1 MKKTFFL
8 SLITL
13 FVMSSCIS
21 KKKFTSLED
30 RHEKTQDLLNSAT
43 LKLNACLEE
52 KTTSETLAN
61 AYKEQ
66 LSDLKRRND
75 QLFIQSQDYLE
86 LTTKGAENL
95 EKTLE
100 SMKENND

>member
-1 MKKTFFL
+1 ML
-8 SLITL
+8 
-13 FVMSSCIS
+13 VW
-21 KKKFTSLED
+21 KKK
-30 RHEKTQDLLNSAT
+30 LL
-43 LKLNACLEE
+43 
-52 KTTSETLAN
+52 ETLAE

-86 LTTKGAENL
+86 LTAKGAENL

-100 SMKENND
+100 SIKEKDLKNH

>member
-1 MKKTFFL
+1 MFRRKT
-8 SLITL
+8 S
-13 FVMSSCIS
+13 
-21 KKKFTSLED
+21 
-30 RHEKTQDLLNSAT
+30 
-43 LKLNACLEE
+43 
-52 KTTSETLAN
+52 SETLAE

-75 QLFIQSQDYLE
+75 QLFIQSQDYFE

-100 SMKENND
+100 SIKEKI